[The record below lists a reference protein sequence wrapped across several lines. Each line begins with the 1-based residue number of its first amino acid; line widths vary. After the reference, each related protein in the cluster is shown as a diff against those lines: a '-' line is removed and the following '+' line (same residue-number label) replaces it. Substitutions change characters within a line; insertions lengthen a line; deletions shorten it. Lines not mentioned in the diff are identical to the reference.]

1 VAKDRQAVVIRQ
13 RVKINPRF
21 AYCNRRVGRWRQ
33 LGKIAPLRLLVAGR
47 YVAWMTPLP
56 PPTPAPIELVNT
68 RTGQHNVLSLG
79 GIPFGQVGS
88 PVPAF
93 LLSPNGVVAAI
104 VVREA
109 NGIGAVPGTSL
120 QVLTLHSQD
129 ENLDGA
135 SPPSEIANL
144 RLYDCT
150 AGCVAKTTILA
161 WTNGGQQRYAQ
172 ITP

>member
-13 RVKINPRF
+13 RVNVNPRF
-21 AYCNRRVGRWRQ
+21 AYCNRSVGRLRQ
-33 LGKIAPLRLLVAGR
+33 LGKIGPLQLLVAGR

-56 PPTPAPIELVNT
+56 PPTPAPIELLDT
-68 RTGQHNVLSLG
+68 RTGQHNVVSLG
-79 GIPFGQVGS
+79 GIPFGEVGS

-93 LLSPNGVVAAI
+93 LLSPNGVAAAI

-109 NGIGAVPGTSL
+109 HGIGAVPGAGV

-144 RLYDCT
+144 QLYDCT
-150 AGCVAKTTILA
+150 AGCAANTTIVA